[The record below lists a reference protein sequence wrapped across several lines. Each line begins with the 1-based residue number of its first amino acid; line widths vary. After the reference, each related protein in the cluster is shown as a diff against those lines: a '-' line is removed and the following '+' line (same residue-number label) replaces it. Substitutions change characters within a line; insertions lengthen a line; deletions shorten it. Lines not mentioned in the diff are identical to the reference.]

1 MFHLE
6 GYWLRSVIL
15 FYFMYSMNNVLNS
28 IMEESMRKGAKTLID
43 EVLKLDPNEITN
55 NTAEV
60 LNELLKGIL
69 VMNVNE
75 DGSAEINI
83 KLSADQIKYILQEIS
98 KQL

>member
-6 GYWLRSVIL
+6 GYWLRPVIL

-28 IMEESMRKGAKTLID
+28 IVEESTRKGAKTLID

>member
-1 MFHLE
+1 
-6 GYWLRSVIL
+6 
-15 FYFMYSMNNVLNS
+15 MYSMNNVLNS
-28 IMEESMRKGAKTLID
+28 IVEEGMRKGAKTLID

-55 NTAEV
+55 NTAAV

-83 KLSADQIKYILQEIS
+83 KLSANQIKYILQEIS

>member
-1 MFHLE
+1 
-6 GYWLRSVIL
+6 
-15 FYFMYSMNNVLNS
+15 
-28 IMEESMRKGAKTLID
+28 MEESMRKGAKTLID
-43 EVLKLDPNEITN
+43 EVLELDPNEITN

-69 VMNVNE
+69 VMNVNK

>member
-1 MFHLE
+1 
-6 GYWLRSVIL
+6 
-15 FYFMYSMNNVLNS
+15 
-28 IMEESMRKGAKTLID
+28 MRKGAKTLID

>member
-1 MFHLE
+1 
-6 GYWLRSVIL
+6 
-15 FYFMYSMNNVLNS
+15 MYSMNNVLNS
-28 IMEESMRKGAKTLID
+28 IVEESTRKGAKTLID

>member
-1 MFHLE
+1 
-6 GYWLRSVIL
+6 
-15 FYFMYSMNNVLNS
+15 MYSMNNVLNS
-28 IMEESMRKGAKTLID
+28 IVDESMRKGAKTLID

-83 KLSADQIKYILQEIS
+83 KLSANQIKYILQEIS

>member
-1 MFHLE
+1 
-6 GYWLRSVIL
+6 
-15 FYFMYSMNNVLNS
+15 MYSMNNVLNA
-28 IMEESMRKGAKTLID
+28 IVEESTRKGAKTLID

>member
-1 MFHLE
+1 
-6 GYWLRSVIL
+6 
-15 FYFMYSMNNVLNS
+15 
-28 IMEESMRKGAKTLID
+28 MEESMRKGAKTLID
-43 EVLKLDPNEITN
+43 EVLKLDPNKITN
-55 NTAEV
+55 NTAAV

>member
-1 MFHLE
+1 
-6 GYWLRSVIL
+6 
-15 FYFMYSMNNVLNS
+15 
-28 IMEESMRKGAKTLID
+28 MEESMRKGAKTLID

-69 VMNVNE
+69 VMNVNK

>member
-1 MFHLE
+1 
-6 GYWLRSVIL
+6 
-15 FYFMYSMNNVLNS
+15 MYSMNNVLNS
-28 IMEESMRKGAKTLID
+28 IVEESMRKGAKTLID

-69 VMNVNE
+69 VMNVNK

>member
-1 MFHLE
+1 
-6 GYWLRSVIL
+6 
-15 FYFMYSMNNVLNS
+15 
-28 IMEESMRKGAKTLID
+28 MRKGAKTLID

-69 VMNVNE
+69 VMNVNK

>member
-1 MFHLE
+1 
-6 GYWLRSVIL
+6 
-15 FYFMYSMNNVLNS
+15 MYSMNNVLNS
-28 IMEESMRKGAKTLID
+28 IVEESMRKGAKTLID

>member
-1 MFHLE
+1 
-6 GYWLRSVIL
+6 
-15 FYFMYSMNNVLNS
+15 MYSMNNVLNS
-28 IMEESMRKGAKTLID
+28 IVEESMRKGAKALID

>member
-1 MFHLE
+1 
-6 GYWLRSVIL
+6 
-15 FYFMYSMNNVLNS
+15 MYSMNNVLNS
-28 IMEESMRKGAKTLID
+28 IVEESMRKGAKTLID
-43 EVLKLDPNEITN
+43 EVLKLDPNKITN
-55 NTAEV
+55 NTAAV

>member
-1 MFHLE
+1 
-6 GYWLRSVIL
+6 
-15 FYFMYSMNNVLNS
+15 MYSMNNVLNS
-28 IMEESMRKGAKTLID
+28 IVEEGMRKGAKTLID

-69 VMNVNE
+69 VMNVNK

>member
-1 MFHLE
+1 
-6 GYWLRSVIL
+6 
-15 FYFMYSMNNVLNS
+15 MYSMNNVLNS
-28 IMEESMRKGAKTLID
+28 IVEESTRKGAKTLID

-60 LNELLKGIL
+60 LNELLKDIL

>member
-1 MFHLE
+1 
-6 GYWLRSVIL
+6 
-15 FYFMYSMNNVLNS
+15 
-28 IMEESMRKGAKTLID
+28 MEESMRKGAKALID

>member
-1 MFHLE
+1 
-6 GYWLRSVIL
+6 
-15 FYFMYSMNNVLNS
+15 MYSMNNVLNS
-28 IMEESMRKGAKTLID
+28 IVEESMRKGAKTLID

-55 NTAEV
+55 NTAAV

>member
-1 MFHLE
+1 
-6 GYWLRSVIL
+6 
-15 FYFMYSMNNVLNS
+15 MYSMNNVLNS
-28 IMEESMRKGAKTLID
+28 IVGESMRKGAKTLID

>member
-1 MFHLE
+1 
-6 GYWLRSVIL
+6 
-15 FYFMYSMNNVLNS
+15 MYSMNNVLNS
-28 IMEESMRKGAKTLID
+28 IVEEGMRKGAKTLID

>member
-1 MFHLE
+1 
-6 GYWLRSVIL
+6 
-15 FYFMYSMNNVLNS
+15 MYSMNNVLNS
-28 IMEESMRKGAKTLID
+28 IVEEGMRKGAKTLID

-60 LNELLKGIL
+60 LNKLLKGIL

>member
-1 MFHLE
+1 
-6 GYWLRSVIL
+6 
-15 FYFMYSMNNVLNS
+15 
-28 IMEESMRKGAKTLID
+28 MEESMRKGAKTLID

-55 NTAEV
+55 NTAAV

>member
-1 MFHLE
+1 
-6 GYWLRSVIL
+6 
-15 FYFMYSMNNVLNS
+15 MYSMNNVLNS
-28 IMEESMRKGAKTLID
+28 IVDESMRKGAKTLID

>member
-1 MFHLE
+1 
-6 GYWLRSVIL
+6 
-15 FYFMYSMNNVLNS
+15 
-28 IMEESMRKGAKTLID
+28 MEESMRKGAKTLID

>member
-1 MFHLE
+1 MK
-6 GYWLRSVIL
+6 
-15 FYFMYSMNNVLNS
+15 
-28 IMEESMRKGAKTLID
+28 ESMRKGAKTLID

>member
-1 MFHLE
+1 
-6 GYWLRSVIL
+6 
-15 FYFMYSMNNVLNS
+15 MYSMNNVLNS
-28 IMEESMRKGAKTLID
+28 IVDESMHKGAKTLID

>member
-1 MFHLE
+1 
-6 GYWLRSVIL
+6 
-15 FYFMYSMNNVLNS
+15 MYSMNNVLNS
-28 IMEESMRKGAKTLID
+28 IVEESMRKDAKTLID

>member
-1 MFHLE
+1 
-6 GYWLRSVIL
+6 
-15 FYFMYSMNNVLNS
+15 MYSMNNVLNS
-28 IMEESMRKGAKTLID
+28 IVEESMRKGAKTLID

-60 LNELLKGIL
+60 LNELLKGVL
-69 VMNVNE
+69 VMNVNK

>member
-1 MFHLE
+1 
-6 GYWLRSVIL
+6 
-15 FYFMYSMNNVLNS
+15 MYSMNNVLNS
-28 IMEESMRKGAKTLID
+28 IVDESMRKGAKTLID

-69 VMNVNE
+69 VMNVNK

>member
-1 MFHLE
+1 
-6 GYWLRSVIL
+6 
-15 FYFMYSMNNVLNS
+15 MYSMNNVLNS
-28 IMEESMRKGAKTLID
+28 IVEEGMRKGAKTLID

-83 KLSADQIKYILQEIS
+83 KLSANQIKYILQEIS

>member
-1 MFHLE
+1 
-6 GYWLRSVIL
+6 
-15 FYFMYSMNNVLNS
+15 MYSMNNVLNS
-28 IMEESMRKGAKTLID
+28 IVNESMRKGAKTLID

>member
-1 MFHLE
+1 
-6 GYWLRSVIL
+6 
-15 FYFMYSMNNVLNS
+15 MYSMNNVLNS
-28 IMEESMRKGAKTLID
+28 IVEESTRKGAKTLID

-55 NTAEV
+55 NTAAV